1 MMNSNTNNS
10 SRRELMKK
18 VQEADFFALD
28 WQLYLNTH
36 PDCERALALY
46 TEAVMKAK
54 ALRREYESTYG
65 PITATSTPNKL
76 PWQWSKNPWTWEYER
91 S

>member
-1 MMNSNTNNS
+1 MENVTNS
-10 SRRELMKK
+10 SRREMLKK
-18 VQEADFFALD
+18 VQEADFTALE

-36 PDCERALALY
+36 PYCEKGLRLY
-46 TEAVMKAK
+46 RKAVDEAKT
-54 ALRREYESTYG
+54 LRKEYEENYG

-76 PWQWSKNPWTWEYER
+76 PWQWSKNPWTWEKER